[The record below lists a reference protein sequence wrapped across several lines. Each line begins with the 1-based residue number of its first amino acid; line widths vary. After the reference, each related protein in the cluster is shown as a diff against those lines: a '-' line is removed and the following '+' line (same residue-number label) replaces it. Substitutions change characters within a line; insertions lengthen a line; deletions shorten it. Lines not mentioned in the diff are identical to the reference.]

1 MFARCRML
9 LDTTNQTNRNDNKKK
24 EDFYQW
30 THCVVCVYL
39 SDDMSVQVNLNQT
52 QMFVLV
58 IRKQQKTK
66 IFFSF
71 SLPTS
76 SLLFRLQLII
86 FLPCL
91 LAGLVGFLMFIYLL
105 KYLIVSLRKSR
116 LRTQSF
122 DSNWNDF
129 SFCFYL

>member
-1 MFARCRML
+1 M
-9 LDTTNQTNRNDNKKK
+9 
-24 EDFYQW
+24 
-30 THCVVCVYL
+30 CVYL

-58 IRKQQKTK
+58 IRKKQKTK

-122 DSNWNDF
+122 DSN
-129 SFCFYL
+129 

>member
-1 MFARCRML
+1 
-9 LDTTNQTNRNDNKKK
+9 
-24 EDFYQW
+24 
-30 THCVVCVYL
+30 VCVYL

-105 KYLIVSLRKSR
+105 KCLIVSLRKSR

-122 DSNWNDF
+122 DSN
-129 SFCFYL
+129 